1 MEKFICKYCGK
12 ECKNKNSLVQ
22 HEIRCKKNPNKIT
35 VISNFIKYNEDIR
48 TGVKKSW
55 CKGLT
60 KETSDIIK
68 NRSELISNN
77 YKAGKN
83 NIAWTKGL
91 TKENDERILKY
102 SKASS
107 NTIANKIIND
117 IWHNCRS
124 KKYYYDNIS
133 FDSIWEVYFY
143 KYVISLNIEINRCK
157 EKFQYEYK
165 NGLHNYIPDFY
176 IPKYDLYVE
185 IKGYS
190 GDKDIAKW
198 NQFNKK
204 LNIYFGHNLHDLGIQ
219 EFINYNELPDRIE
232 KYENSVPNK
241 FKKRIKI

>member
-91 TKENDERILKY
+91 TKENDERILKNE
-102 SKASS
+102 
-107 NTIANKIIND
+107 NTTSIKPPTSLKISIN
-117 IWHNCRS
+117 
-124 KKYYYDNIS
+124 
-133 FDSIWEVYFY
+133 
-143 KYVISLNIEINRCK
+143 
-157 EKFQYEYK
+157 
-165 NGLHNYIPDFY
+165 
-176 IPKYDLYVE
+176 
-185 IKGYS
+185 
-190 GDKDIAKW
+190 
-198 NQFNKK
+198 
-204 LNIYFGHNLHDLGIQ
+204 
-219 EFINYNELPDRIE
+219 
-232 KYENSVPNK
+232 
-241 FKKRIKI
+241 